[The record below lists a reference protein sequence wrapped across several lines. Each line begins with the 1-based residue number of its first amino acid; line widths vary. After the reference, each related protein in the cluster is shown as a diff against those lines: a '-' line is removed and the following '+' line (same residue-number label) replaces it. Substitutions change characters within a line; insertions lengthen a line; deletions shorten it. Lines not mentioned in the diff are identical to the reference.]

1 MKIRKVLK
9 GLLFICFG
17 LFFLFSIVDVQLSI
31 EIVVF
36 FIIALVVVKLNELL
50 MIYFRS
56 NYRKSLG
63 RIELFR
69 SKFWDYLISIIAIFL
84 LYLTIRYDY
93 LLELKPN
100 TFVNFFFDPKAN
112 HFAYYIISL
121 TYLISLVIN
130 DNRIFYYTKQGLV
143 TKGNYF
149 EDYLWEDF
157 KTYTL
162 IEEQSLI
169 RFTKKNDKF
178 LFVKYEESYFQEN
191 KTEILNVLNKNIPY
205 V

>member
-9 GLLFICFG
+9 TSLFICFG
-17 LFFLFSIVDVQLSI
+17 LFFLFSVIDVQLSI
-31 EIVVF
+31 EIVLFLV
-36 FIIALVVVKLNELL
+36 ITLVVVKLYELF
-50 MIYFRS
+50 MIYFGSS
-56 NYRKSLG
+56 NRILLG
-63 RIELFR
+63 KIELFR
-69 SKFWDYLISIIAIFL
+69 SKIWDYLISILAIVL
-84 LYLTIRYDY
+84 LYLTIRYGY
-93 LLELKPN
+93 LIEFKPN
-100 TFVNFFFDPKAN
+100 TFVNFFFDSTAN

-121 TYLISLVIN
+121 IYLISFIIN
-130 DNRIFYYTKQGLV
+130 DKRIFYFTKQGLV
-143 TKGNYF
+143 SKANYF

-157 KTYTL
+157 KAYTL

-169 RFTKKNDKF
+169 RFTNKNDKF

>member
-9 GLLFICFG
+9 TLLFVCFG
-17 LFFLFSIVDVQLSI
+17 LFFLFGIIDFKVSV
-31 EIVVF
+31 EIILF
-36 FIIALVVVKLNELL
+36 FIIALVVVKLYELL
-50 MIYFRS
+50 MIFLGSY
-56 NYRKSLG
+56 NRKLLG
-63 RIELFR
+63 KIELFR
-69 SKFWDYLISIIAIFL
+69 SKFWDYLISMITVVL
-84 LYLTIRYDY
+84 LYLIVRYDY
-93 LLELKPN
+93 LLEFKTN
-100 TFVNFFFDPKAN
+100 TFINFFFDSTS
-112 HFAYYIISL
+112 HYFAYYIIFS
-121 TYLISLVIN
+121 TYLISLLIN
-130 DNRIFYYTKQGLV
+130 DKHIFYFTKKGLV

-157 KTYTL
+157 KAYTL

-191 KTEILNVLNKNIPY
+191 KTEILNVLNKNILY